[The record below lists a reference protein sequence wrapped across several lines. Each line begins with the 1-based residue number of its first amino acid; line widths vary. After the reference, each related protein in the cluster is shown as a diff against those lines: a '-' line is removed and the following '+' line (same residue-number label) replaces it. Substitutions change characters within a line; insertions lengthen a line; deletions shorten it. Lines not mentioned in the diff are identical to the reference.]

1 METWPDMP
9 DFATTADA
17 ELREAL
23 RKLEREA
30 QGLSFR
36 RRLLHG
42 RIAVLKSELEVR
54 EAVRRLDDRAL

>member
-30 QGLSFR
+30 QRLSFR

-42 RIAVLKSELEVR
+42 RIALLKSELEVR